1 MILTFIVEEFLI
13 NLTVIVEEVLIT
25 LTFMVEEVLTFN
37 LVIPDIIE
45 IDNLDILELELLI
58 TLTFVLE
65 TFFINPKD
73 LLGDRQNSLLT
84 SGWGGRC
91 MVSYLNSK
99 HVVCFVDKI
108 MEAHLEVSTHRISFP
123 GIPYGY
129 EICMPT
135 MAWYRKHK
143 P

>member
-99 HVVCFVDKI
+99 HVVFLLI
-108 MEAHLEVSTHRISFP
+108 NHGHPFRSINPQNFISWNP
-123 GIPYGY
+123 IW
-129 EICMPT
+129 I
-135 MAWYRKHK
+135 
-143 P
+143 